1 MINLRG
7 FIEVI
12 KIVRNTRV
20 LNIFFFILVNLCFTI
35 IFDCFVNY

>member
-20 LNIFFFILVNLCFTI
+20 LNISFFILV
-35 IFDCFVNY
+35 IFVLQ